1 MALLALPAVKLC
13 HYRVVAAEM
22 RKIKYSLN
30 IDHWGAFI
38 HNMFNTSPPRWLGMT
53 STHTETHRHRNTCT
67 WTCMHTHTHTHTYRN
82 KHVIQKNV
90 STHTRTHLHLYKHRE
105 YTRIQK
111 LTHKHAHAYTHKYT
125 HTHHDIQWLKNH
137 SEGRKLLT
145 AKAITVTHAR
155 FYKHACTRTHTHTH
169 LHTVEMS
176 RSKVPMWLRSIMVLL
191 YSHFVPDLVSH

>member
-1 MALLALPAVKLC
+1 M
-13 HYRVVAAEM
+13 Y
-22 RKIKYSLN
+22 
-30 IDHWGAFI
+30 
-38 HNMFNTSPPRWLGMT
+38 T
-53 STHTETHRHRNTCT
+53 
-67 WTCMHTHTHTHTYRN
+67 HTHTHTLTHIYRNTHTYRN

-155 FYKHACTRTHTHTH
+155 FYKHAACMHTNTHTHALTH
-169 LHTVEMS
+169 SGNVKVKGPYVASIHYGFVVFTFCSRPCFSLISDVYLLLQLIPTVFIS
-176 RSKVPMWLRSIMVLL
+176 ATR
-191 YSHFVPDLVSH
+191 H